1 MTGNVNAAQASTPRG
16 MALMQR
22 LRAWRPSMNPVLGR
36 ELRSRMRDWRFSLVL
51 SAYLIGLGLVA
62 FGTLYIMTRQLK
74 FGGVIGP
81 DAGVRIYAVLAI
93 MQLLLIGVLAPS
105 LTVGTISGERE
116 RRTMDLLLVTRM
128 SATSIV
134 VGKLLA
140 SLAYTVLLIVA
151 SMPVFSLVFLFGGI
165 SLKQLGLTFIIYLAT
180 TLTLGAVGLLA
191 STLFRRTAVAAVA
204 AYGVVAFM
212 FAGTLAYLAF
222 RLALPGSPYG
232 PVPPAPGMQPAVSS
246 IPWLVFANPLVA
258 VASSLP
264 GYGGGGGILS
274 GILNEIIFRAFS
286 IPGPNGPIRPANMP
300 TPWVAYL
307 WISLGIFALSL
318 VFSILHLTPV
328 KPWVRWR
335 AAWRR
340 RRQVRRE
347 RALARSES
355 A

>member
-1 MTGNVNAAQASTPRG
+1 MTSNVNAAQASASRG
-16 MALMQR
+16 IALMQR
-22 LRAWRPSMNPVLGR
+22 LRAWRPTMNPVLGR

-51 SAYLIGLGLVA
+51 SGYLVGLGLVA
-62 FGTLYIMTRQLK
+62 FSTLYLMTSQLRY
-74 FGGVIGP
+74 GGVIGP
-81 DAGVRIYAVLAI
+81 DAGVRIYAVLAF
-93 MQLLLIGVLAPS
+93 MQLILIGVLAPA

-151 SMPVFSLVFLFGGI
+151 SMPVFSLVFLFGGV
-165 SLKQLGLTFIIYLAT
+165 SLKQLGLTFLLYLAT

-191 STLFRRTAVAAVA
+191 STLFRRTAVASVA
-204 AYGVVAFM
+204 AYGVVAFL
-212 FAGTLAYLAF
+212 FVGTLAYLAF

-232 PVPPAPGMQPAVSS
+232 PMPPARGMQPAAASV
-246 IPWLVFANPLVA
+246 PWVVFANPLVA
-258 VASSLP
+258 LASSLP
-264 GYGGGGGILS
+264 GYGMGGGILS
-274 GILNEIIFRAFS
+274 GMLNEIIFRAFS
-286 IPGPNGPIRPANMP
+286 VPGPNGPIRPTNMP
-300 TPWVAYL
+300 TPWVVYL

-318 VFSILHLTPV
+318 FISVLHLTPV
-328 KPWVRWR
+328 KPWTRWL

-340 RRQVRRE
+340 RRQARRD
-347 RALARSES
+347 RAMARSES